1 MYRIEFAAAAAKAL
15 GELRA
20 YDRAA
25 VGRAIVEQLSHDPT
39 TPTRNR
45 KLLAGVTP
53 PFDAVPPL
61 WRLRIGEYRAF
72 YDVNEVDKMVFVRAL
87 RHKPPHKTTEDVL

>member
-1 MYRIEFAAAAAKAL
+1 VFRIEFAEAASKAL
-15 GELRA
+15 GELRT

-25 VGRAIVEQLSHDPT
+25 VGRAIFEQLSREPT

-53 PFDAVPPL
+53 PLDAVPPL
-61 WRLRIGEYRAF
+61 WQLRVGEYRVF
-72 YDVNEVDKMVFVRAL
+72 YDVNEVEKKVFVRAP